1 MPPAPRSPRS
11 PRREILAVVAGV
23 LLVIAVIAAAG
34 IGNPLHDFS
43 PYRSRAA
50 VTVVCTVLGLSI
62 IAALLLRPSPA
73 RPRRLGW
80 MAVVVSSLCA
90 LATMF
95 IWVSVGTGHSLDKA
109 PGVRVNTAAETRAA
123 LAAQGYDKRKPV
135 RTGVHIETLEF
146 TGTSNVRL
154 TGFIWQHLPAGE
166 EVQPNLEFPDAVD
179 GGVGDEVYR
188 DRTPE
193 GQVVGWRLK
202 TTLREAFDY
211 THYPLDNQAVWLVM
225 WPRAAGTVL
234 VPDFSAYPPW
244 DPDEKLGV
252 YPGLVGGDW
261 KTQFSTYSLTEG
273 TNRTNYGRP
282 AHSIDGQDAEL
293 TFSLGVGRQYVS
305 PLLNRLVPL
314 VVITLLVFGSLFVVT
329 TDSDRRS
336 LSGFSTWAVI
346 GFCGSMMLVVSVQHS
361 TLRSETASDGVV
373 YAEYFY
379 FILYLVIGLVALN
392 VIEHTSKK
400 RFPLI
405 DWRGNAAA
413 RLLYWPVVTVLL
425 LTATLFGLLL

>member
-1 MPPAPRSPRS
+1 MPPARRSTRTVV
-11 PRREILAVVAGV
+11 LAVVAV
-23 LLVIAVIAAAG
+23 ALLVIAAVAASG

-43 PYRSRAA
+43 PYMTRAA
-50 VTVVCTVLGLSI
+50 VAVVCAVLGLSV

-80 MAVVVSSLCA
+80 MALVVSVLCL
-90 LATMF
+90 LATGS
-95 IWVSVGTGHSLDKA
+95 IWVAAGTGHSLDKA
-109 PGVRVNTAAETRAA
+109 PGVRVNNAAETQAV
-123 LAAQGYDKRKPV
+123 LAAHGYGKRKPV
-135 RTGVHIETLEF
+135 RTGLMIETLEF
-146 TGTSNVRL
+146 TGASNVRL

-166 EVQPNLEFPDAVD
+166 DVKPNLEFPDAID

-188 DRTPE
+188 DPTPE

-202 TTLREAFDY
+202 ATLRESFDY
-211 THYPLDNQAVWLVM
+211 AHYPLDNQAVWLVM
-225 WPRAAGTVL
+225 WPRTAGTVL

-244 DPDEKLGV
+244 NADDKFGV

-261 KTQFSTYSLTEG
+261 NTQFSTFSLTEG
-273 TNRTNYGRP
+273 TERTNYGRP

-293 TFSLGVGRQYVS
+293 TFSVGVGRQYVS
-305 PLLNRLVPL
+305 PLLNRLIPL
-314 VVITLLVFGSLFVVT
+314 IVITLLVFGSLFVVT

-346 GFCGSMMLVVSVQHS
+346 GFCGSMMLVVSVQHG

-400 RFPLI
+400 RFPLV

-425 LTATLFGLLL
+425 LTATVFGLLL